1 MQSSSSLRQRI
12 RNILRPPGLRSVL
25 LAQVV
30 LPAVAAVFLTFY
42 GGLVAVERLVEER
55 MKEDIELVAR
65 TIRLPVSYS
74 LRNDQPVSLL
84 NALESVFE
92 IGRVYGAYVYNQHGD
107 KIASVGVDSPMTRST
122 VDIGGLLESRVGDP
136 RGGGVYEQLNGRQLY
151 SYFVPLTDPNGKQ
164 AGMLQVTRRFSDFTN
179 YMQALRLRAITAFGL
194 VIAFIVAIILLSH
207 HRAIGRPLRALLQSM
222 DRIGAGE
229 LKHRARPGGPKEI
242 VTLGERFNAMLDR
255 IETARR
261 EIEDRQKA
269 ETELIEQLRENEKL
283 AAIGRLSAGVAH
295 ELGTPLSVVDGR
307 ARRLAQRMRP
317 DGHAHELDRIRR
329 EAQKMSRI
337 VQQLV
342 DFGHGRSSEHRQ
354 VAVGRICRS
363 ALGGV
368 RELATRHEV
377 SIEHAPADGEI
388 EIHGDALRLEQAT
401 ANLLRNAIQSTPAG
415 TVRLSVA
422 REAQEVVIRV
432 EDSGEGVPES
442 AREQVFE
449 PFFTTKPVGSGS
461 GLGLSVVRA
470 VSDEHGGRTIVT
482 RSAALGGACFE
493 LRLPVPGERE
503 SRA

>member
-1 MQSSSSLRQRI
+1 MPRLLNLLRR
-12 RNILRPPGLRSVL
+12 PGLRSVF

-30 LPAVAAVFLTFY
+30 LPIVIAVFATFY

-55 MKEDIELVAR
+55 MKKDIELVAR

-84 NALESVFE
+84 NALESVFD
-92 IGRVYGAYVYNQHGD
+92 IGRVYGAYVYNQHGE
-107 KIASVGVDSPMTRST
+107 KVASVGVDSPTARSN
-122 VDIGGLLESRVGDP
+122 VDIRGLIESRVGDP
-136 RGGGVYEQLNGRQLY
+136 QGGGVYEQVDGRQLY
-151 SYFVPLTDPNGKQ
+151 SYFVPLTDPAGEQ
-164 AGMLQVTRRFSDFTN
+164 AGMLQVTRRFSDFTD
-179 YMQALRLRAITAFGL
+179 YMQTLRLRAITAFSL

-222 DRIGAGE
+222 DRVGAGE
-229 LKHRARPGGPKEI
+229 LEHRAQPGGPKEI
-242 VTLGERFNAMLDR
+242 ATLGERFNAMLDR
-255 IETARR
+255 IEAARH
-261 EIEDRQKA
+261 EIEARQRA

-307 ARRLAQRMRP
+307 ARRLAQRMKP
-317 DGHAHELDRIRR
+317 EGDAQELDRIRS
-329 EAQKMSRI
+329 EVQKMSRI

-342 DFGHGRSSEHRQ
+342 DFGHGRSSEHRR

-368 RELATRHEV
+368 RDLAARHEV
-377 SIEHAPADGEI
+377 GIEYAPPGE
-388 EIHGDALRLEQAT
+388 EAEVQGDALRLEQAI
-401 ANLLRNAIQSTPAG
+401 ANLLRNAIQSAAG
-415 TVRLSVA
+415 GNVRLSVA
-422 REAQEVVIRV
+422 REAQEAVIRV
-432 EDSGEGVPES
+432 EDSGEGVPEA

-470 VSDEHGGRTIVT
+470 VSDEHRGRTSVS
-482 RSAALGGACFE
+482 RSTALGGACFE
-493 LRLPVPGERE
+493 LRLPLAPAGE
-503 SRA
+503 SQA